1 MRPLVI
7 TVENLTTRERHL
19 RAFYKSPVHLGRN
32 ELNDLPLPS
41 EYVSLWHAV
50 VRYDDDAVR
59 YTDLGSKNGSQIN
72 GAAVEPNKAVEVGE
86 SVTVQIGDLKLEFSR
101 DEALAEQADREP
113 PATLFGSSG
122 DGAEPPPPAES
133 VSTRFYEIP
142 KDLLKGP
149 PPRKLPPAKAEP
161 APAPPEPP
169 PPPPPPSRAPAAV
182 APIPLSQEVRPS
194 PPSPRAAEAAAA
206 GGAQEMIRAAMP
218 HYTQFRDAW
227 KNLRIELMHG
237 LKALPRDKR
246 GAALEQ
252 IKSQMP
258 QVLKEEEFQVML
270 NALGIAS
277 LRTLAAMTSDGAS
290 PAAAPA
296 PSAPAPAPAPVS
308 SASTSAGQGDGAA
321 QKLLARFARSY
332 VPRAPQPGPG
342 DAEKLLERVADVLET
357 CAKMFVE
364 FRKGHG
370 QFAEHMAVR
379 TQRQDTPLE
388 RAQDGREVLAYVL
401 EWREGGHARVDELKE
416 GFKQFM
422 VHEIALLQGLRAGV
436 RELLDSLSPDKVSE
450 SAGSSLLGAVGKW
463 KRYVELFEDLAEE
476 QTMTRKL
483 FGPAF
488 WRAYTAIVQE
498 TE

>member
-1 MRPLVI
+1 
-7 TVENLTTRERHL
+7 
-19 RAFYKSPVHLGRN
+19 
-32 ELNDLPLPS
+32 
-41 EYVSLWHAV
+41 
-50 VRYDDDAVR
+50 
-59 YTDLGSKNGSQIN
+59 
-72 GAAVEPNKAVEVGE
+72 
-86 SVTVQIGDLKLEFSR
+86 
-101 DEALAEQADREP
+101 
-113 PATLFGSSG
+113 
-122 DGAEPPPPAES
+122 
-133 VSTRFYEIP
+133 
-142 KDLLKGP
+142 
-149 PPRKLPPAKAEP
+149 
-161 APAPPEPP
+161 
-169 PPPPPPSRAPAAV
+169 
-182 APIPLSQEVRPS
+182 
-194 PPSPRAAEAAAA
+194 
-206 GGAQEMIRAAMP
+206 
-218 HYTQFRDAW
+218 
-227 KNLRIELMHG
+227 MHG
-237 LKALPRDKR
+237 LKALPREKR

-252 IKSQMP
+252 IKEQMP

-277 LRTLAAMTSDGAS
+277 LRTLARMTGEGA
-290 PAAAPA
+290 PPAAPA
-296 PSAPAPAPAPVS
+296 PTPAPAPV
-308 SASTSAGQGDGAA
+308 TSAGAGEAEGAA
-321 QKLLARFARSY
+321 QKLLGRFARSY
-332 VPRAPQPGPG
+332 VPKAAQPGPG

-436 RELLDSLSPDKVSE
+436 KELLDSLSPDKVSE

-463 KRYVELFEDLAEE
+463 KRYQEIFEDLAEE

-483 FGPAF
+483 FGGAF